1 MSKEYR
7 NLFTFGLM
15 VFFIVGISMDIILG
29 SIKEFPSFI
38 YTFINHLAPSVAD
51 TFGLMLIIIY
61 SLIFAGLSSK
71 S

>member
-15 VFFIVGISMDIILG
+15 VFFIMGILLDIILV
-29 SIKEFPSFI
+29 SIKEFPSFLFV
-38 YTFINHLAPSVAD
+38 FIDHLAPSVAD
-51 TFGLMLIIIY
+51 PFGLILIIIY
-61 SLIFAGLSSK
+61 SLVFAGLSSR